1 MRISDWSSDV
11 CSSDLALIQQMSLSA
26 HDQHRP
32 LVAILRPCGKAL
44 CDDMLRGAVDRCA
57 ELADLGF
64 KLLRRL
70 LERKPGQPGADPGY
84 RLDQRG
90 GRKHR
95 RQVQNTVFERA
106 DRKREGEGKRG
117 GGGGEAGGGGR
128 NKK

>member
-1 MRISDWSSDV
+1 
-11 CSSDLALIQQMSLSA
+11 MSLSA

-57 ELADLGF
+57 ALADLGF

-70 LERKPGQPGADPGY
+70 LERKPGQPGAAPVS

-90 GRKHR
+90 GRNPR
-95 RQVQNTVFERA
+95 RPARSEERCV
-106 DRKREGEGKRG
+106 GKEWVSTG
-117 GGGGEAGGGGR
+117 GNRWSTE
-128 NKK
+128 

>member
-11 CSSDLALIQQMSLSA
+11 CSSDLRAFQKRDEILLAFKLVQKLPDALQIGHRALIQQMSLSA

-57 ELADLGF
+57 ALADLGF

-70 LERKPGQPGADPGY
+70 LEDRQSR
-84 RLDQRG
+84 RL
-90 GRKHR
+90 
-95 RQVQNTVFERA
+95 NSSP
-106 DRKREGEGKRG
+106 
-117 GGGGEAGGGGR
+117 
-128 NKK
+128 